1 MSISCPS
8 FSKHLHVSLCAWS
21 ITFKTKA
28 TVVAQDQMVAHDPDM
43 RSFDHCQGHIIII
56 NMAFIQV
63 AQRGSEFVLVISS
76 FINQT

>member
-28 TVVAQDQMVAHDPDM
+28 TVVAQDQMAAHDPDM
-43 RSFDHCQGHIIII
+43 RGLLTTVKVTSSSSTWHLF
-56 NMAFIQV
+56 
-63 AQRGSEFVLVISS
+63 QRGSEFVLVISS

>member
-8 FSKHLHVSLCAWS
+8 FSKQLHVSLCAWS

-43 RSFDHCQGHIIII
+43 RGLLTTARSHHHYQHGIY
-56 NMAFIQV
+56 
-63 AQRGSEFVLVISS
+63 SS
-76 FINQT
+76 AWPKEGLSLF